1 MTSLGRETY
10 PREGEQMTA
19 NDELHAILALE
30 ADPPGAGLARS
41 PYSTA
46 QSESKGDEGQLLE
59 G

>member
-1 MTSLGRETY
+1 
-10 PREGEQMTA
+10 MTA